1 MLNLDDLKKNISS
14 VRLSDCTTATDRDVT
29 IEKSWVNNL
38 LSTRVVNLSDHSLR
52 IREVVLFSGDM
63 ALAPDTPFYGEGFQ
77 MLTQY
82 GGTLSLPYVIGA
94 YGKDRDFFR
103 IPETPFHENLWTVYN
118 LMALSPSHEEH
129 VLMAFTSC
137 NRFSGEFRFRNS
149 YIEVIMD
156 TEDLELGPGQSWELE
171 QFMFA
176 SGANRDLLFQELTE
190 CLNRNHPRMLYPE
203 IPTGWCS
210 YYCLRP
216 ITAEGLYE
224 NARSMVQR
232 IPELKRIQIDGGY
245 AAADGDFLIPSVTLG
260 ADVKTISEGIRATKI
275 EAAGYLSPFIVES
288 GSKLLLEHPDWLVQ
302 DQEGKPFNGIGQ
314 KKKLAD
320 KQWYMLDGTHP
331 EAQNYL
337 RSAVRVMHD
346 EWGWRYF
353 KLDFLQYGAL
363 PGCRYDKQ
371 ATRIEAF
378 RSGMKAIIDE
388 VGHDSFI
395 LGCNAPFWPL
405 LGLVHGNRVT
415 NDIAR
420 DWKHV
425 SGNAKELFPRNW
437 QNDTLWYNDPDV
449 IVLERVTFRNQ
460 TISGEVIEKKSDI
473 SDQEFEF
480 HKAVIL
486 ASGGMI
492 LSGDLIPSLSEENIR
507 VLKKLLPPTGKAAR
521 FDDDTYTIGRIKL
534 EDRYLICVFN
544 FDDQPKD
551 IEISLDGSYRVYD
564 FWTDEEVGCFK
575 NTMKLNSLQPHCAKV
590 LYYELHGN
598 L

>member
-1 MLNLDDLKKNISS
+1 MNHLLNAK
-14 VRLSDCTTATDRDVT
+14 
-29 IEKSWVNNL
+29 
-38 LSTRVVNLSDHSLR
+38 VVNRSDHSLR
-52 IREVVLFSGDM
+52 IREVVLFSGEM
-63 ALAPDTPFYGEGFQ
+63 PFAPDTPFYGEGFQ

-82 GGTLSLPYVIGA
+82 GGTLSSPYVIGA

-103 IPETPFHENLWTVYN
+103 IPETPFHANLWTVYN
-118 LMALSPSHEEH
+118 LLALSPRHEEH
-129 VLMAFTSC
+129 MLIAFTSC

-149 YIEVIMD
+149 YLEVIMD
-156 TEDLELGPGQSWELE
+156 TEDLELGPGESWELE

-176 SGANRDLLFQELTE
+176 SGADRDLLFQQLAES
-190 CLNRNHPRMLYPE
+190 LNRNHPRLLYPE

-216 ITAEGLYE
+216 MTAEGLYE
-224 NARSMVQR
+224 NARSMVRR
-232 IPELKRIQIDGGY
+232 IPELNRIQIDGGY
-245 AAADGDFLIPSVTLG
+245 AAADGDFLVPSVTLG
-260 ADVKTISEGIRATKI
+260 SDVKTISEGIRATGI
-275 EAAGYLSPFIVES
+275 EAAGYISPFIVEP
-288 GSKLLLEHPDWLVQ
+288 GSKLMLEHPDWLVQ

-314 KKKLAD
+314 KKKRPE

-331 EAQNYL
+331 EALNYL
-337 RSAVRVMHD
+337 RSTVRGMHD

-363 PGCRYDKQ
+363 PGYRYDKQ

-425 SGNAKELFPRNW
+425 SGNAEELFPRNW
-437 QNDTLWYNDPDV
+437 QNDMLWYNDPDV
-449 IVLERVTFRNQ
+449 LVLEQVTFHEQ
-460 TISGEVIEKKSDI
+460 TLGGEVMEKKSAL
-473 SDQEFEF
+473 SEQEFEF

-492 LSGDLIPSLSEENIR
+492 LSGDLIPALSEKNIR

-521 FDDDTYTIGRIKL
+521 FEDDTYTIGRIEL
-534 EDRYLICVFN
+534 EHRHVICAFN

-551 IEISLDGSYRVYD
+551 IGLSLDGSYRVYD
-564 FWTDEEVGCFK
+564 FWTDEEIGTYT
-575 NTMKLNSLQPHCAKV
+575 NALKLNNLEPHCAKV
-590 LYYELHGN
+590 FYYKV
-598 L
+598 

>member
-1 MLNLDDLKKNISS
+1 MLNLDDMKKNKSS
-14 VRLSDCTTATDRDVT
+14 VRLSDCTTAADRDVT
-29 IEKSWVNNL
+29 VEKAWVNNF
-38 LSTRVVNLSDHSLR
+38 LSAKVVNQSDHSLR

-63 ALAPDTPFYGEGFQ
+63 PLAPDTPFYGEGFQ

-82 GGTLSLPYVIGA
+82 GGTLSSPYVIGA

-103 IPETPFHENLWTVYN
+103 VPETPFHENLWTVYN
-118 LMALSPSHEEH
+118 LLALSPQHEGH
-129 VLMAFTSC
+129 LLMAFTSC
-137 NRFSGEFRFRNS
+137 NRFSGEFRFRDS

-171 QFMFA
+171 QFMFT
-176 SGANRDLLFQELTE
+176 SGANRDLLFQELAE

-224 NARSMVQR
+224 NARGMVGR

-260 ADVKTISEGIRATKI
+260 ADVKTISEGIRATGI
-275 EAAGYLSPFIVES
+275 EAAGYISPFIVEP
-288 GSKLLLEHPDWLVQ
+288 GSKLMLEHPDWMVQ

-314 KKKLAD
+314 KKKLPE

-378 RSGMKAIIDE
+378 RSGMKAIINE

-449 IVLERVTFRNQ
+449 IVLERVTLYNQ

-480 HKAVIL
+480 HKAFVL

-492 LSGDLIPSLSEENIR
+492 LSGDLIPALSEKNIQ
-507 VLKKLLPPTGKAAR
+507 VLKKLLPPTGKAAQ

-534 EDRYLICVFN
+534 EDRSLICVFN
-544 FDDQPKD
+544 FGDQPKD
-551 IEISLDGSYRVYD
+551 IEISLDGSYRLYD
-564 FWTDEEVGCFK
+564 FWTDEEVGYYT
-575 NTMKLNSLQPHCAKV
+575 NTMKLNSLEPHCAKV
-590 LYYELHGN
+590 FYYEE
-598 L
+598 